1 MLLLDILGFKYNAGQ
16 FCLRAISAQFRTIQE
31 QLRATEFRLETQI
44 EMNDHNKEKK
54 HTKSCCSGEILT
66 LQ

>member
-16 FCLRAISAQFRTIQE
+16 FCLRAISAQFRAIQE

-44 EMNDHNKEKK
+44 EMNDHNKEKNTQNLVVQGK
-54 HTKSCCSGEILT
+54 Y
-66 LQ
+66 